1 MTLKNK
7 LKIVLNVQNFFKLH
21 EYPRCKWKTKAYP
34 DPRQDGFLQYCR
46 KQPENTLYQRRRA
59 LNLLC

>member
-46 KQPENTLYQRRRA
+46 K
-59 LNLLC
+59 